1 MSIDIIQLNIIK
13 LIYLEYPYE
22 KIHNRQYCVAN
33 DSSQLMHRNLLV
45 ASWEASL
52 VLCTKGVREEGR
64 ALAAPGVGRGE
75 APFNKVEAG
84 VGKGIEKFP
93 KTRRDHFCLE
103 NIRNI
108 HTKRKFCQSLS
119 KCP

>member
-33 DSSQLMHRNLLV
+33 DSSQLMHWNLPV
-45 ASWEASL
+45 AYWEPWEAFL
-52 VLCTKGVREEGR
+52 VLCTEGVGEEDG

-75 APFNKVEAG
+75 AASNKVKAWLS
-84 VGKGIEKFP
+84 KGIE
-93 KTRRDHFCLE
+93 
-103 NIRNI
+103 
-108 HTKRKFCQSLS
+108 
-119 KCP
+119 

>member
-84 VGKGIEKFP
+84 VGKGIKNISTDKVRSLQFEKY
-93 KTRRDHFCLE
+93 
-103 NIRNI
+103 
-108 HTKRKFCQSLS
+108 
-119 KCP
+119 

>member
-22 KIHNRQYCVAN
+22 KINNHQHCIAY
-33 DSSQLMHRNLLV
+33 DSSHLMYRNPLM

-52 VLCTKGVREEGR
+52 VLCTKGVGEEGR

-84 VGKGIEKFP
+84 VGKGIE
-93 KTRRDHFCLE
+93 
-103 NIRNI
+103 NIFTDKAR
-108 HTKRKFCQSLS
+108 SLQFG
-119 KCP
+119 KY

>member
-45 ASWEASL
+45 AS
-52 VLCTKGVREEGR
+52 
-64 ALAAPGVGRGE
+64 
-75 APFNKVEAG
+75 
-84 VGKGIEKFP
+84 
-93 KTRRDHFCLE
+93 
-103 NIRNI
+103 
-108 HTKRKFCQSLS
+108 
-119 KCP
+119 